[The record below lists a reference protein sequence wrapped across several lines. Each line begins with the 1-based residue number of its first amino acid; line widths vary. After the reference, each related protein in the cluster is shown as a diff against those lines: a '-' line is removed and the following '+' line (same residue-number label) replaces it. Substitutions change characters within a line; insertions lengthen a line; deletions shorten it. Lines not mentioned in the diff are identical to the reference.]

1 MTALPARRLTDRER
15 EALLRRQPM
24 WQLKHE
30 REAITRY
37 LRFDSFA
44 EAFGFMSAVAI
55 IADRLD
61 HHPEWSNVYDRV
73 EIILTTHDADGLSP
87 RDAALAERIDDL
99 ALLFGAD
106 SLSPRSV
113 YTSPAAQP

>member
-1 MTALPARRLTDRER
+1 MTTLPARRLSAADRD
-15 EALLRRQPM
+15 ALLRRHPM

-73 EIILTTHDADGLSP
+73 EIVLTTHDADGLSP

-106 SLSPRSV
+106 NLAPRHV
-113 YTSPAAQP
+113 PAVRPAQP

>member
-1 MTALPARRLTDRER
+1 MTAFSARRLTDRER
-15 EALLRRQPM
+15 DALLRRHPM
-24 WQLKHE
+24 WQLNHE

-106 SLSPRSV
+106 SFSPR
-113 YTSPAAQP
+113 AAATRT